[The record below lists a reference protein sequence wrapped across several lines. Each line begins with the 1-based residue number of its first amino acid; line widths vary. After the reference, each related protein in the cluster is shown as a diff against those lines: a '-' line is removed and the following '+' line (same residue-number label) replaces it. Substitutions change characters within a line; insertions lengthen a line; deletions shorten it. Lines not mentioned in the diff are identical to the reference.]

1 MISSTDEN
9 DSTVS
14 SILGSKRD
22 GDGIFGSLSEA
33 LATVAAEAN
42 VEAMCTGDDG
52 VMNVLRREVIKVHQL
67 WKETE
72 KARAESEAMRDRL
85 ESHCLRLQ
93 SAHDELLNRVELMK
107 SEHNASTA
115 EVGRLHAANSALES
129 AAGLRGQERDDALE
143 RLQALQQQYD
153 RTLTV
158 SAAKDELIALQ
169 KMKIDILTLDPA
181 TTARTRIRDSGL
193 EPSGPER
200 RDNDVTTPP
209 RRGSGPHKVQAKSD
223 TGDQRGTRCRG
234 ACNSGGSA
242 MLGACE
248 HPDGAWEQP
257 DGAWEY
263 PPTSTAGVL
272 LCCCRP
278 TMCGGNDV
286 AGGTAQVAQRSRGT
300 TTTAD
305 KHAEAATKYRR
316 ECVHACALGYPQ
328 GSSKRAADTTHCMSD
343 RHCGAHACPRMPTQ
357 EECQACCHAPV
368 SHGCIH
374 TTARPPCAATTTTGA
389 CAWDAGTC
397 ESRGCGLSADWGVVQ
412 RRMRAPEVM
421 STGHARAGSR
431 PTETS
436 VHRPLSYASP
446 EQWTQ
451 DVLETARA
459 TLNRHQKIFD
469 G

>member
-305 KHAEAATKYRR
+305 KHAEAATK
-316 ECVHACALGYPQ
+316 
-328 GSSKRAADTTHCMSD
+328 
-343 RHCGAHACPRMPTQ
+343 MPTQ